1 MDNKNVP
8 EESKVEEEKQEKKR
22 SFLWNYIGNIFAFF
36 CITTFIA
43 VVAAIHYPNPATI
56 FIASVIAI
64 IYIITIILFQNK
76 PQPEEIA
83 EPPKKLGAILVTIC
97 IIVANIVL
105 FIYFSSANIP
115 EISIIPVIF
124 GFLYIIIIWTG
135 DTLLKS
141 STVNT
146 TITTS
151 AASTAQTQQ
160 PAQPQFPQAAQ
171 GTPVVVADYPT
182 FVRTKSEDVALRN
195 YINMTFTKNK
205 LNANAT
211 LPYTEKRKNILTIIY
226 CLLVYIVT
234 TLFMAYHTHPFIVI
248 IFLIVLTIFYIKMS
262 RGKVIEDILIKE
274 IKARP
279 DEKMENII
287 VSKMQE
293 ATENNNIFFR
303 VMTSLVTVA
312 LILLVF
318 FEPHMIFENTPDGY
332 YLRYYTLGIFNNPS
346 DVKVPAQYK
355 NKDVVGIR
363 GSVFE
368 NMIFIK
374 NVQLPETIKEIRGDA
389 FKNCINLESINLPL
403 QLKEIHGSTFENC
416 SKLKAI
422 NIPEGVK
429 RIGGSAFRND
439 SNLSEVVIPKSVTEI
454 GSSAFRATNIQKVC
468 ISKNAYVN
476 ERAFKETYPTI
487 VYYENNCQEDN
498 VRGEDNEWG
507 EYE

>member
-8 EESKVEEEKQEKKR
+8 EEPKVEEVKKEQKR

-76 PQPEEIA
+76 PKPEEIA

-160 PAQPQFPQAAQ
+160 PQYPQAAQ

-182 FVRTKSEDVALRN
+182 FVRAKSEDVALRN

-211 LPYTEKRKNILTIIY
+211 LPSIEKRKNILKIIY
-226 CLLVYIVT
+226 
-234 TLFMAYHTHPFIVI
+234 
-248 IFLIVLTIFYIKMS
+248 
-262 RGKVIEDILIKE
+262 
-274 IKARP
+274 
-279 DEKMENII
+279 
-287 VSKMQE
+287 
-293 ATENNNIFFR
+293 
-303 VMTSLVTVA
+303 
-312 LILLVF
+312 
-318 FEPHMIFENTPDGY
+318 
-332 YLRYYTLGIFNNPS
+332 
-346 DVKVPAQYK
+346 
-355 NKDVVGIR
+355 
-363 GSVFE
+363 
-368 NMIFIK
+368 
-374 NVQLPETIKEIRGDA
+374 
-389 FKNCINLESINLPL
+389 
-403 QLKEIHGSTFENC
+403 
-416 SKLKAI
+416 
-422 NIPEGVK
+422 
-429 RIGGSAFRND
+429 
-439 SNLSEVVIPKSVTEI
+439 
-454 GSSAFRATNIQKVC
+454 
-468 ISKNAYVN
+468 
-476 ERAFKETYPTI
+476 
-487 VYYENNCQEDN
+487 
-498 VRGEDNEWG
+498 
-507 EYE
+507 